1 VVATLLRQRQ
11 TSGINDFDPAASNPA
26 LGSSGQELV
35 PLRVAAS
42 LVYYQLNRRLG
53 RNENGATADFE
64 STALALSHLTDV
76 YYADS
81 SGKVSR
87 VPRADLALAEFKDG
101 GDSCLTPSGSWY
113 KSLAVQRSDLMEAI
127 VILQGVRGAR

>member
-1 VVATLLRQRQ
+1 M
-11 TSGINDFDPAASNPA
+11 
-26 LGSSGQELV
+26 V

-42 LVYYQLNRRLG
+42 LVYYQLSRRLG
-53 RNENGATADFE
+53 GSDHGGAADFE

-101 GDSCLTPSGSWY
+101 GDSCRTPGGACY
-113 KSLAVQRSDLMEAI
+113 KSLAVYRSDLMEAI
-127 VILQGVRGAR
+127 VILQGVRGGR